1 MPSVR
6 PGRGVLIDIGGVLVP
21 PYWHLA
27 ATEWAP
33 RCDLDPEGFLAA
45 LYAGSDETVLI
56 GRVDEADWWREVG
69 RRLRLDAAAVA
80 ELRAALAD
88 HELWDL
94 ELLGHLATIRSRART
109 AIVSNA
115 WASTRERMAAAGHLG
130 IADAIILSCEVGVAK
145 PDPEI
150 FEIALAAIDCAPD
163 AALFV
168 DDTEE
173 NVEAAR
179 AVGMEGHLHLDR
191 RGTIEAIDGFLART
205 PA

>member
-1 MPSVR
+1 M
-6 PGRGVLIDIGGVLVP
+6 
-21 PYWHLA
+21 
-27 ATEWAP
+27 
-33 RCDLDPEGFLAA
+33 GFDQGAN
-45 LYAGSDETVLI
+45 
-56 GRVDEADWWREVG
+56 G
-69 RRLRLDAAAVA
+69 RRRASRDRRRHHPLLRG
-80 ELRAALAD
+80 RR
-88 HELWDL
+88 
-94 ELLGHLATIRSRART
+94 G
-109 AIVSNA
+109 
-115 WASTRERMAAAGHLG
+115 
-130 IADAIILSCEVGVAK
+130 K